1 MQGMVLTALIAG
13 LVAGAGELGFE
24 EAVALAARAP
34 DVAGTAAA
42 AQLQRKLAG
51 EVPTLTA
58 NPTVLVQ
65 PQVRHIEQQG
75 QGPELQLGVSQ
86 AFNLSGLGAARRE
99 GARREAESTAAQAR
113 ALETERRLAAAAAW
127 LEAWSAQATS
137 QLAAEEEEQS
147 RKLVPR
153 VQRAL
158 ALGGATRPELAEAQA
173 FEAEARLEHLDW
185 EGRRVEAGVR
195 LGQLLGL
202 AHAVARV
209 DAALPTP
216 LDAAALAA
224 PGGSEP
230 SAERAA
236 DVRAARAGA
245 DEARARDAETRAER
259 GWQLQLGAGGAHE
272 YPNNWYG
279 YAGASL
285 TLPAWELGQRERA
298 LHQAEL
304 ARKEADA
311 EARAA
316 AWGPAWEGLRHE
328 CEHARE
334 VLEILD
340 QHLVP
345 AAVEAATLEQEL
357 FVRGESTLPS
367 LLRTRR
373 LALAARA
380 RQLQARA
387 QRALADFKLAEA
399 QRQHAPEA
407 P

>member
-1 MQGMVLTALIAG
+1 MVWTALLTG
-13 LVAGAGELGFE
+13 LLAGAGELGFE

-42 AQLQRKLAG
+42 AQLQRRLAG
-51 EVPTLTA
+51 EIPTLTA

-99 GARREAESTAAQAR
+99 GARREADATAAQGR
-113 ALETERRLAAAAAW
+113 ALEAERRVSAAAAW
-127 LEAWSAQATS
+127 LDAWGAQATAV
-137 QLAAEEEEQS
+137 LAAEEEAQAKE
-147 RKLVPR
+147 LVPR
-153 VQRAL
+153 VARAL

-202 AHAVARV
+202 SHAVARV
-209 DAALPTP
+209 QQSLPAP
-216 LDAAALAA
+216 LPPEALATAASDA
-224 PGGSEP
+224 PSP
-230 SAERAA
+230 ERAA

-245 DEARARDAETRAER
+245 DEERAREAETRAER
-259 GWQLQLGAGGAHE
+259 GWQLQLAAGGAHE

-279 YAGASL
+279 YTGASV

-298 LHQAEL
+298 LHRAEV
-304 ARKEADA
+304 ARREADA
-311 EARAA
+311 EARAR

-334 VLEILD
+334 VLGILER
-340 QHLVP
+340 HLVP
-345 AAVEAATLEQEL
+345 AAVEAATLEHQL
-357 FVRGESTLPS
+357 FLRGESTLPS

-380 RQLQARA
+380 RQLRA
-387 QRALADFKLAEA
+387 QAEVALADFKLAEA
-399 QRQHAPEA
+399 QRQHAAEA